1 MARPTKE
8 EKAKREAIKE
18 LGLFVRDSEIYTN
31 VENETIGKNNLAYV
45 FCNLCK
51 NRYLHLTSLTYLDF
65 KIELIEKVYPSLS
78 TLNTIDEALYFY
90 MLDLLDESKYQPKT
104 PKYNSNTFVFSN
116 DVTKALEENIDSI
129 ITTSRKKQLDKL
141 QELKIDTQ
149 LIYRSCLDLTP
160 HKEAL
165 IDLKQLVIGDMLSKN
180 DKQNLKNY
188 YYDYDD
194 IGLNRLSHLTLIERD
209 THSLFN
215 PMLEK
220 NTFLQIDLT
229 KPLEELIELVT
240 EVKKDYDKDPTNI
253 SNFLYEMGYDFES
266 FECDLKNCDIYKH
279 KSPKPLIGRLMDVL
293 FIYDCK
299 IAKLNNEYIVD
310 EINKYWNNTKNIH
323 KEKITID
330 TVKSYHKFGID
341 DIDNLKFEHFL
352 FGCRLN

>member
-1 MARPTKE
+1 M
-8 EKAKREAIKE
+8 
-18 LGLFVRDSEIYTN
+18 GY
-31 VENETIGKNNLAYV
+31 Y
-45 FCNLCK
+45 
-51 NRYLHLTSLTYLDF
+51 
-65 KIELIEKVYPSLS
+65 
-78 TLNTIDEALYFY
+78 
-90 MLDLLDESKYQPKT
+90 
-104 PKYNSNTFVFSN
+104 
-116 DVTKALEENIDSI
+116 
-129 ITTSRKKQLDKL
+129 KL

-194 IGLNRLSHLTLIERD
+194 IGLNRLSHLTLIKRD
-209 THSLFN
+209 THSLSN

-330 TVKSYHKFGID
+330 TVKSYHKFGTD
-341 DIDNLKFEHFL
+341 YIDNLKFEHFL